1 MTLLNYIVV
10 CCIIAGLLGFREAFR
25 FRLMVSSAAMVTTG
39 VSVVGVFSWLFL
51 VISAFFVLS
60 ILQGIVVLVV
70 PFVVGSVVRII
81 ASRLSGGGG
90 IISGE
95 HTAKLEFENRLAT
108 KRTNERYEKLIKQLR
123 EK

>member
-1 MTLLNYIVV
+1 MTLFNYIIV

-39 VSVVGVFSWLFL
+39 VSVIGVFSWLVL

-60 ILQGIVVLVV
+60 ILQAIVVLVV
-70 PFVVGSVVRII
+70 PFVVGNVVRVI
-81 ASRLSGGGG
+81 AWRLSGGSG

-108 KRTNERYEKLIKQLR
+108 KRANERYEKLRKQMW